1 MIIKPKHKEGLRI
14 ILIVFAG
21 ICVNFLGKQISAAL
35 QLPLWLDAFGT
46 TFVAYVLGPW
56 CGAIVG
62 AAGNI
67 CYAFWSPS
75 SFFYSIVS
83 IFIGISIGYAARAG
97 YFQSIFG
104 AMSVSGTVTI
114 GSVVISTILNLIF
127 FEGRIGNLWG
137 DGVMDYLLE
146 KGARRILACAI
157 GELYIDFLD
166 KVVTVICMYF
176 LIRFIRSDKEKR
188 KNVQKAGGVLIL
200 AVFLSLMSKTE
211 ACATALIDQSSYIRN
226 IYNADNQLPCGHA
239 NDIVQTNDGV
249 LWVGSYAGLYR
260 YNGSSFQFMSDFEDV
275 KNVNCMY
282 VDEEGRLW
290 IGTNDNGIVMA
301 IAGKVAN
308 TFNSEGGLCSDSIRC
323 IIQGPDGSY
332 YVGTSSGMAILKL
345 RNGISVASIIDELGY
360 TTSITS
366 DSGENVACV
375 TAEGRMYI
383 LREEKIAFEI
393 PMIDGNCLYSSC
405 VFDQEGILH
414 AGTTDGRIISFRVN
428 EKSANREKVT
438 HCPGITEINKLYPEE
453 DRLICSSD
461 PEFPDSLREE
471 PRAVFGRYYV
481 TVHPGE
487 EDSEAPDRF
496 DITDADGNCVLS
508 KVSPGGNRFLDGL
521 WGAAYVAKQTGPEEW
536 TVFNRDLKACG
547 TIPSAEIPYV
557 GDTAYIEGFSYEE
570 LGGGTCDG
578 TVTYL
583 GQEVPYTRT
592 EDGIGVLY
600 EGALIPVTVTEN
612 LYPEQINDRW
622 ILVRDGKTKIYDRK
636 TGELLLETDAGV
648 SMQKDSILLHRD
660 FSGEKNNENVI
671 YDENM
676 QIAYHTERW
685 MVPCGPEAYY
695 MERGPYIGIADK
707 YGNWLLR
714 VLPEAE

>member
-1 MIIKPKHKEGLRI
+1 MWQRMSKDRARLFTMCLAAAVLLAFPAAGMTSGAETPEQPDSPAVKICAEDEYVGLRTG
-14 ILIVFAG
+14 LYSWVYGTMVDDIVMLYDCDGNQAG
-21 ICVNFLGKQISAAL
+21 TIMDS
-35 QLPLWLDAFGT
+35 
-46 TFVAYVLGPW
+46 YE
-56 CGAIVG
+56 
-62 AAGNI
+62 AGE
-67 CYAFWSPS
+67 
-75 SFFYSIVS
+75 FFSRVKK
-83 IFIGISIGYAARAG
+83 
-97 YFQSIFG
+97 
-104 AMSVSGTVTI
+104 
-114 GSVVISTILNLIF
+114 
-127 FEGRIGNLWG
+127 GRICENTQSG
-137 DGVMDYLLE
+137 
-146 KGARRILACAI
+146 
-157 GELYIDFLD
+157 
-166 KVVTVICMYF
+166 
-176 LIRFIRSDKEKR
+176 
-188 KNVQKAGGVLIL
+188 Q
-200 AVFLSLMSKTE
+200 AVFYDTDSMHQFLSLDRNSFTWDLYTDKLLTYE
-211 ACATALIDQSSYIRN
+211 YATAEVCLYDRN
-226 IYNADNQLPCGHA
+226 
-239 NDIVQTNDGV
+239 
-249 LWVGSYAGLYR
+249 
-260 YNGSSFQFMSDFEDV
+260 
-275 KNVNCMY
+275 
-282 VDEEGRLW
+282 
-290 IGTNDNGIVMA
+290 
-301 IAGKVAN
+301 
-308 TFNSEGGLCSDSIRC
+308 GGLLVKATAAL
-323 IIQGPDGSY
+323 PDGSPFPP
-332 YVGTSSGMAILKL
+332 VHPSLMLLKGDGFLDMRVSSGDVSFAAI
-345 RNGISVASIIDELGY
+345 Y
-360 TTSITS
+360 
-366 DSGENVACV
+366 
-375 TAEGRMYI
+375 
-383 LREEKIAFEI
+383 
-393 PMIDGNCLYSSC
+393 
-405 VFDQEGILH
+405 
-414 AGTTDGRIISFRVN
+414 
-428 EKSANREKVT
+428 
-438 HCPGITEINKLYPEE
+438 YPEE

-521 WGAAYVAKQTGPEEW
+521 WGTAYVAKQTGPEEW

-547 TIPSAEIPYV
+547 TVPSAEIPYV

-622 ILVRDGKTKIYDRK
+622 ILARDGKTKIYDRK